1 MTLDVRTILP
11 IAEQAVTIAADIVR
25 TRLPGAVTAKGDRDM
40 ATEVDYAV
48 EHAVRDFLTRE
59 TPEIAF
65 LGEEEG
71 GPAGEEG
78 QVWALDPVDGTANLL
93 HGIPLCGVSL
103 GLIDNDTSIL
113 GVIDLPFL
121 GSRYSAAHHRGA
133 HLNGHPIHC
142 GRTDDLTE
150 AIVGIGDY
158 AVGQAADA
166 RNRLRLAVTG
176 ELAARVQRVRMF
188 GSAAVDLAW
197 VAEGR
202 IDAAIM
208 LSNKPWDTAAGVL
221 IAREAG
227 AVVVDLDGTPHTVN
241 AQATIA
247 TTPAILTDLLDLIA
261 KADKSTFGEDH
272 SRPALTNPP
281 ELPQ

>member
-1 MTLDVRTILP
+1 MTLDVHAILP
-11 IAEQAVTIAADIVR
+11 IAEQAVTIAADILR
-25 TRLPGAVTAKGDRDM
+25 TRLPGVVTAKGDRDM

-71 GPAGEEG
+71 GPTRAERP
-78 QVWALDPVDGTANLL
+78 VWALDPVDGTANFL

-103 GLIDNDTSIL
+103 GLIDGDTSVL

-121 GSRYSAAHHRGA
+121 TSRYSAAHNHGA
-133 HLNGHPIHC
+133 HLNGRPLHC
-142 GRTDDLTE
+142 GQATGLTE

-166 RNRLRLAVTG
+166 RNRLRLAITG

-197 VAEGR
+197 TAEGR

-261 KADKSTFGEDH
+261 EADKNLGSVAVRTSTKK
-272 SRPALTNPP
+272 R
-281 ELPQ
+281 